1 MTFSRPLPLA
11 DLRVVA
17 VEQYGAGPFG
27 SLQLADLGAEVIKI
41 EDPTIGG
48 DVSRSIP
55 PYADGEGNSLFFESF
70 NRNKKSVAIDLR
82 QPHDRAAFEDLVR
95 VSDAVFCNLR
105 GDTAARLGL
114 DYEALKIINPRIVC
128 CSLSGFGST
137 GPRSSEGAYDYVI
150 QGLAGW
156 MSLTG
161 APDDPPTKSGL
172 SLVDLAG
179 GYVAALALLS
189 AVWAARRDGVG
200 RNCDLSLYETAL
212 ALLTYVG
219 TWVAS
224 RGYVPRRHPNSA
236 HPSLIPF
243 QLFPTADGWLV
254 IACAKEKFWQRL
266 VHVIGRPELGD
277 DPRFC
282 TFVAREAN
290 RVDITTELE
299 HAFVK
304 RKTDEWLVDLRAAG
318 IPAGAINDVAA
329 ALEDPQAQARE
340 VISEFT
346 HPHLGTVRQLKS
358 PLRLDDGRAAI
369 ERGPF
374 LGEHT
379 AQLLSELCDYD
390 TSMLDQLAIRSH
402 APDRTTNAPALT
414 SPDKCE
420 LVNRA
425 SSSSCPRE
433 RQ

>member
-105 GDTAARLGL
+105 GDTAARL
-114 DYEALKIINPRIVC
+114 
-128 CSLSGFGST
+128 
-137 GPRSSEGAYDYVI
+137 
-150 QGLAGW
+150 
-156 MSLTG
+156 
-161 APDDPPTKSGL
+161 
-172 SLVDLAG
+172 
-179 GYVAALALLS
+179 
-189 AVWAARRDGVG
+189 
-200 RNCDLSLYETAL
+200 
-212 ALLTYVG
+212 
-219 TWVAS
+219 
-224 RGYVPRRHPNSA
+224 
-236 HPSLIPF
+236 
-243 QLFPTADGWLV
+243 
-254 IACAKEKFWQRL
+254 RL
-266 VHVIGRPELGD
+266 
-277 DPRFC
+277 
-282 TFVAREAN
+282 READ